1 VEVHKV
7 AVQLY
12 AKEREKSTGIGMLC
26 RQVAAQ
32 IEAKYDI
39 GPRYSTIT
47 QYKNEG
53 LVNECPKRTGTGPC
67 SKLSNES
74 YKLLSDAWGR
84 HPPVFVIFST
94 MT

>member
-1 VEVHKV
+1 M

-12 AKEREKSTGIGMLC
+12 TKEREESTGIWMLC

>member
-1 VEVHKV
+1 M

-26 RQVAAQ
+26 RQVAAK
-32 IEAKYDI
+32 IEANYEI